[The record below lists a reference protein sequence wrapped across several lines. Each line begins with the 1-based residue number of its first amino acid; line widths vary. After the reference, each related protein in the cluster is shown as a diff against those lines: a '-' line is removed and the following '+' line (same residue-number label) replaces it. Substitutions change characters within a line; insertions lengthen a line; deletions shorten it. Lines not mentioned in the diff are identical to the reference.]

1 MKQWLAPASLT
12 VAVGLALCS
21 CHSKRNANDGKL
33 PVAATTTLIADMVTD
48 IGGSHVRVV
57 TLIPSSANPH
67 TYLLSKDE
75 ARMLQDAKIIFS
87 NGLQLEAGVSELLEE
102 YKRHGGTVLELASA
116 INPANSRKLADGRRD
131 PHIWGDPRIWSL
143 CANVVVKGLS
153 KTDPS
158 NAAEYTQRGAELK
171 ARYMALFEWCQQRVE
186 RIPPGARALVTRHDA
201 FNYFADAFGFKVAAG
216 TGAGEYA
223 KTNNVKIVF
232 AERTAGLSA
241 TAADGLTVGGELLSE
256 CLGMPGETRDI
267 DGEKVDL
274 GTYAGML
281 KSNVQTIV
289 EALK

>member
-1 MKQWLAPASLT
+1 MKQWLLPTSLT
-12 VAVGLALCS
+12 FGLGLALCS
-21 CHSKRNANDGKL
+21 CDSKRNAHDGRL
-33 PVAATTTLIADMVTD
+33 PVAATTTLIADMVAD

-57 TLIPSSANPH
+57 TLIPATSNPH
-67 TYLLSKDE
+67 TYLLSKNE
-75 ARMLQDAKIIFS
+75 SRMLNETKIAFS
-87 NGLQLEAGVSELLEE
+87 NGLQLEAGVSEWLED
-102 YKRHGGTVLELASA
+102 YKEKGGTVLELASA
-116 INPANSRKLADGRRD
+116 INAANSRKLADGRRD

-153 KTDPS
+153 KADPA

-186 RIPPGARALVTRHDA
+186 RIPPSARTLVTRHDA

-223 KTNNVKIVF
+223 KANHVKVVF
-232 AERTAGLSA
+232 PERTAGLSA
-241 TAADGLTVGGELLSE
+241 AATDGLKVGGELLSE
-256 CLGMPGETRDI
+256 SLGIQGEMRDV

-281 KSNVQTIV
+281 KSNVQIIV

>member
-1 MKQWLAPASLT
+1 MKQWLTPTSLT
-12 VAVGLALCS
+12 IGVALVLCS
-21 CHSKRNANDGKL
+21 CGSKRDDDAGRL

-57 TLIPSSANPH
+57 TLIPATSNPH

-75 ARMLQDAKIIFS
+75 ARVLHDAKVVFS
-87 NGLQLEAGVSELLEE
+87 NGLQLEAGVSEWLEE
-102 YKRHGGTVLELASA
+102 YKKKGGTVLELASA
-116 INPANSRKLADGRRD
+116 INAANSRKLADGRRD

-143 CANVVVKGLS
+143 CASVVVKGLS
-153 KTDPS
+153 KADPP

-186 RIPPGARALVTRHDA
+186 RIPPSARTLVTRHDA

-216 TGAGEYA
+216 SGAGEYA
-223 KTNNVKIVF
+223 RANNVNVIF
-232 AERTAGLSA
+232 PERTAELS
-241 TAADGLTVGGELLSE
+241 TAAANGFKVGGALLSE
-256 CLGMPGETRDI
+256 CLGMPGEMRDI